1 MVKGGRIGLRGFV
14 EGDGGMILLGI
25 WVMYLVDCEG
35 VRCAVMARAYVGY
48 RGGYFTGYCV
58 ELSSIEATG
67 VHTISIIQYHAI
79 CREWE
84 SLTTHVS

>member
-35 VRCAVMARAYVGY
+35 VRHVVMARTYVGY
-48 RGGYFTGYCV
+48 LRGYFSWILCIFY
-58 ELSSIEATG
+58 
-67 VHTISIIQYHAI
+67 
-79 CREWE
+79 
-84 SLTTHVS
+84 